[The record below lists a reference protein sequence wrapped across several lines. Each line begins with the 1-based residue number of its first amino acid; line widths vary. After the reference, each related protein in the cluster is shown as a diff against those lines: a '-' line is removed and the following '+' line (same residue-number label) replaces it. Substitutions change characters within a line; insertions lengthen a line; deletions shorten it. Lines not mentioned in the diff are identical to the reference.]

1 MIVKVQTSLYPP
13 GEKALI
19 YNCDRSFQVEIVL
32 SDEVRSLMG
41 ERVKAFFE
49 VRLMTPI
56 HDSVTIEFLREAP
69 WQKW

>member
-13 GEKALI
+13 GKTALI

-32 SDEVRSLMG
+32 LDEVRSLMG
-41 ERVKAFFE
+41 DRIKAFFE
-49 VRLMTPI
+49 VRHTLG
-56 HDSVTIEFLREAP
+56 HDGVLQIEFLREAP